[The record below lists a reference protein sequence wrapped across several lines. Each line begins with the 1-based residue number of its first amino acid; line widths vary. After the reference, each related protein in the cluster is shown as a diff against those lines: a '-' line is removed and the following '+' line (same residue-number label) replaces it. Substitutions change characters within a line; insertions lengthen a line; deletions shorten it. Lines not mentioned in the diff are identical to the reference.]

1 MTPDRFRRLTEAY
14 GASPEHWPA
23 AERAAAEEMLAR
35 QDPDALA
42 ALAEARA
49 IDLMLATHAI
59 DAPDPDL
66 VRRIVAS
73 APSARSPS
81 ARQDNPPR
89 WKQPR
94 WWLSG
99 AGFVGV
105 GVAGIAAGVLA
116 ISLTGP
122 LSGSA
127 ASPAASPAANPA
139 ANPPSV
145 FDQSDAGTVFNG
157 ATSDWSDQ

>member
-14 GASPEHWPA
+14 GASPEHWPQV
-23 AERAAAEEMLAR
+23 ERAGAEALLAR
-35 QDPDALA
+35 QDPEALA
-42 ALAEARA
+42 ALAEARSL
-49 IDLMLATHAI
+49 DLMLATHAI
-59 DAPDPDL
+59 ATPDADL
-66 VRRIVAS
+66 IRQIVAS
-73 APSARSPS
+73 APSARASS
-81 ARQDNPPR
+81 AGNTRMPR
-89 WKQPR
+89 WKRPR

-122 LSGSA
+122 LSTSA
-127 ASPAASPAANPA
+127 AS
-139 ANPPSV
+139 PPSV

-157 ATSDWSDQ
+157 TMPDWSDQ

>member
-14 GASPEHWPA
+14 GASPEHWPQ
-23 AERAAAEEMLAR
+23 AERAGAEALLAR
-35 QDPDALA
+35 QDPEALA
-42 ALAEARA
+42 ALAEALA
-49 IDLMLATHAI
+49 LDLMLATHAV

-66 VRRIVAS
+66 ILRIVAS
-73 APSARSPS
+73 APSARAPR
-81 ARQDNPPR
+81 ARNTGAPG

-122 LSGSA
+122 LSTSA
-127 ASPAASPAANPA
+127 AS
-139 ANPPSV
+139 PPSV
-145 FDQSDAGTVFNG
+145 FDQSDAGTVFNS
-157 ATSDWSDQ
+157 ATPDWSDQ

>member
-14 GASPEHWPA
+14 GASPEHWPPT
-23 AERAAAEEMLAR
+23 ERAGAEALIAR
-35 QDPDALA
+35 QDPEALA

-49 IDLMLATHAI
+49 LDLMLTTHAI
-59 DAPDPDL
+59 AAPEPE
-66 VRRIVAS
+66 VIRRIVAS
-73 APSARSPS
+73 APSARASRTGNTGTPG
-81 ARQDNPPR
+81 
-89 WKQPR
+89 WKRPR

-122 LSGSA
+122 LSTSA
-127 ASPAASPAANPA
+127 ASPPN
-139 ANPPSV
+139 V
-145 FDQSDAGTVFNG
+145 FDQSDAGTVFNS
-157 ATSDWSDQ
+157 ATPDWSEQ

>member
-1 MTPDRFRRLTEAY
+1 MTPDRFRRLTDAY
-14 GASPEHWPA
+14 GASPEQWPP
-23 AERAAAEEMLAR
+23 AERAAAEALLAR

-49 IDLMLATHAI
+49 LDLVLATHAVA
-59 DAPDPDL
+59 APDPDL

-73 APSARSPS
+73 APSARAPGTGKSGM
-81 ARQDNPPR
+81 QR

-99 AGFVGV
+99 AGFVGA

-122 LSGSA
+122 LSSPV
-127 ASPAASPAANPA
+127 AS
-139 ANPPSV
+139 PPSV
-145 FDQSDAGTVFNG
+145 FDQGDAGTVFNS
-157 ATSDWSDQ
+157 ATPDWSDQ

>member
-14 GASPEHWPA
+14 GASPEHWPQ
-23 AERAAAEEMLAR
+23 AERAGAEALLAR

-49 IDLMLATHAI
+49 LDLMLATHAI
-59 DAPDPDL
+59 ATPDADL
-66 VRRIVAS
+66 IRRIVAS
-73 APSARSPS
+73 APSGRTSRASTGM
-81 ARQDNPPR
+81 PR

-122 LSGSA
+122 LSGSS
-127 ASPAASPAANPA
+127 AS
-139 ANPPSV
+139 PPSV
-145 FDQSDAGTVFNG
+145 FDQGDAGTVFNS